1 MNNIADH
8 DRIILGNPR
17 IFRNSWLI
25 VKPWDRETVPI
36 TLDFDHAP
44 IWVQL
49 WGLPPHCKTKALG
62 MHLGALMGK
71 VEESEI

>member
-8 DRIILGNPR
+8 DRIILGNPW

-25 VKPWDRETVPI
+25 VKPWDRETDPI

-49 WGLPPHCKTKALG
+49 
-62 MHLGALMGK
+62 
-71 VEESEI
+71 